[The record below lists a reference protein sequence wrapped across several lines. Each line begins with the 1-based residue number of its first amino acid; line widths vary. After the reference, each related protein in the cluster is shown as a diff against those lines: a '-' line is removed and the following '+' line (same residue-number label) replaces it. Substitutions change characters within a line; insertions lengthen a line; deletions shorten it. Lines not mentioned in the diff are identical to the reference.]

1 MSQLSDLFATIERLL
16 FELITWFILIP
27 KTLYL
32 ILAHPS
38 KVPDYV
44 RGELDLND
52 NSRARFDGSISP
64 VFLFLLIAIGPFLLL
79 TVIDLPK
86 LTITAPESAYAKKNS
101 EFTAHLIDVPTA
113 VIYRTVWTIGDKQQ
127 VYCQDLEGYKGDCN
141 LLEQEIAWDV
151 FYNLLAQYEPKLT
164 ISQIHEEL
172 TVSTK
177 LYGDIFYTAA
187 EKRALSL
194 NNANVILGDWCLQ
207 PSDNLELVS
216 CEQEIDAI
224 DMFIKNIDEGNTIE
238 SSVSKVQDSFDDATA
253 KSVYERYEALYM
265 HDLGASE
272 KTATGTLPFDGQTA
286 YKDIT
291 LLDLRSSSPDSSM
304 FVNASMKLMWN
315 SPGFYTVS
323 LEVFDYNNGEL
334 LDIADSIDIWVKHE
348 LSAQEN
354 KRRSEDKVKAK
365 EVDLP
370 HQQDKKD
377 LFFKAIQ
384 SSETMGLAI
393 GFLIFPLIFAMATLL
408 GRGKSLTQATI
419 KPAFYIQCLYLSPFI
434 LSIWLPYL
442 LINYAPRAVLNV
454 GLATWVLFIIAI
466 WWFFAE
472 LSFIKKDRAISG
484 LKALFWLA
492 LPLLFIFVTFICLVF
507 VIDIHRYDIA
517 EGLAKTMMSLMLLTI
532 ATSILR
538 SIWKRLFGKN

>member
-44 RGELDLND
+44 RSELDLND

-86 LTITAPESAYAKKNS
+86 LTITAPESASAKS
-101 EFTAHLIDVPTA
+101 STEFTANLINVPYA
-113 VIYRTVWTIGDKQQ
+113 EIYRTVWTIGGKKQ
-127 VYCQDLEGYKGDCN
+127 VYCQDLSGYKGDCN
-141 LLEQEIAWDV
+141 LLAQEKAWDV
-151 FYNLLAQYEPKLT
+151 FYNLLDQYEPKLT
-164 ISQIHEEL
+164 ISQLHEKL
-172 TVSTK
+172 TVATQ
-177 LYGDIFYTAA
+177 LYGDTFYTAA
-187 EKRALSL
+187 EKKALSL
-194 NNANVILGDWCLQ
+194 NNANVIVSAWCLQ
-207 PSDNLELVS
+207 SSDDFDLEA
-216 CEQEIDAI
+216 CEQEIEAI
-224 DMFIKNIDEGNTIE
+224 DMFMNNIDEGNTIE
-238 SSVSKVQDSFDDATA
+238 SNVSKVQDSFDDATA
-253 KSVYERYEALYM
+253 KSVLERYAALNM

-272 KTATGTLPFDGQTA
+272 KTATETLPLESQTT

-291 LLDLRSSSPDSSM
+291 LLDLRSNSNDNSM
-304 FVNASMKLMWN
+304 FINASMKLMWN
-315 SPGFYTVS
+315 SPGYHYVS
-323 LEVFDYNNGEL
+323 LEVFDYNNGKL
-334 LDIADSIDIWVKHE
+334 LDITDSIGIWVKNE
-348 LSAQEN
+348 LSAPEN
-354 KRRSEDKVKAK
+354 KRRSEDKEKAK
-365 EVDLP
+365 EVDSP
-370 HQQDKKD
+370 PKQDKED

-434 LSIWLPYL
+434 LSIWLPFL

-454 GLATWVLFIIAI
+454 ELAYLVLFIITI